1 MPLFFFLK
9 INDGQ
14 GPPAIHFIFMASG
27 KKIILTVINDL
38 NYDQRMIRICT
49 SLANAGYDVTL
60 VGREH
65 KLSQPLQEKIFKQAR
80 VKVGPSEGKLMFLMF
95 WIRLF
100 FYLLFKKADV
110 ICAIDLDSILPVY
123 FISVLKRTKRVY
135 DAHELFTELQ
145 EVVTRP
151 REKKIWDWIEKFT
164 VPRFPVGYTIG
175 ECYAGVFKER
185 YAVNYAV
192 VRNATILRPVT
203 IPEKKEKYILYQG
216 AVNVGRC
223 FEFLIPAMQYVDA
236 PLLVC
241 GAGNFYDEA
250 VALTKQYG
258 LEHKITFKGYIAPEQ
273 LKSYTLNAWAGITLF
288 EAVGPSN
295 RLSMANR
302 FFDYMHSGVPQLC
315 MAYPEYQKVND
326 RFELAALIDEP
337 GVDLIAGALNK
348 LLTDTGYHARLEQNA
363 LKAREIYCW
372 QEEEKTLLNVYRQ
385 LWSDR

>member
-1 MPLFFFLK
+1 
-9 INDGQ
+9 
-14 GPPAIHFIFMASG
+14 MAPG
-27 KKIILTVINDL
+27 KKIVLTVINDL

-65 KLSQPLQEKIFKQAR
+65 RKSKPLQEKPFKQDR
-80 VKVGPSEGKLMFLMF
+80 FKVGPQEGKAMFVVF
-95 WIRLF
+95 WIKLF

-123 FISVLKRTKRVY
+123 FASVLKRTKRVY

-151 REKKIWDWIEKFT
+151 REKRIWDAIEKFT
-164 VPRFPVGYTIG
+164 LPRFPVGYTIG
-175 ECYAGVFKER
+175 ACYAEVFKER
-185 YAVNYAV
+185 YGVNYAV

-236 PLLVC
+236 PLVVC
-241 GAGNFYDEA
+241 GAGNFFDQA
-250 VALTKQYG
+250 VALTRELG
-258 LEHKITFKGYIAPEQ
+258 LEHKITFHGYIPPEQ
-273 LKSYTLNAWAGITLF
+273 LKDFTIKAWAGITLF

-315 MAYPEYQKVND
+315 MAYPEYQKVNAE
-326 RFELAALIDEP
+326 FEIAALIEAP
-337 GVDLIAGALNK
+337 SVELIAAALNR
-348 LLTDTGYHARLEQNA
+348 LLQDDDYHHRLEQNA
-363 LKAREIYCW
+363 LKAREKYCW
-372 QEEEKTLLNVYRQ
+372 QEEEKTLLHVYRQ
-385 LWSDR
+385 L